1 MLALITGG
9 NRGIGAAIAHKLAEN
24 GIDVI
29 IVGKNKRRLHDA
41 AASLKKLGVI
51 AHFVQFDISKEESI
65 KKLVKRVA
73 EIGDID
79 VLINNAGTAY
89 YSDVI
94 KINPKEIDEMIDVN
108 LRSLIKITKAFL
120 PRMIRKRESMVIN
133 IASGA
138 GKTGYPGLAT
148 YCATKFGVIGFTEG
162 LAQEVENMGVRVY
175 AVCPGDTQTDMWDSL
190 FPGEPAT
197 YVPEDV
203 AIEVLNLI
211 KNSKKVTTGKAVDVR
226 KHV

>member
-9 NRGIGAAIAHKLAEN
+9 DRGIGAAIAHKLAEN

-29 IVGKNKRRLHDA
+29 IVGRNKRRLHDA
-41 AASLKKLGVI
+41 GASLKKLGVI
-51 AHFVQFDISKEESI
+51 AHAIQLDISKGENI
-65 KKLVKRVA
+65 KKLVKQVF
-73 EIGDID
+73 EIGEPDI
-79 VLINNAGTAY
+79 LINNAGIAY
-89 YSDVI
+89 YNDVI
-94 KINPKEIDEMIDVN
+94 KVKPSEIDEMIDVN
-108 LRSLIKITKAFL
+108 LRALIKVTRGFL
-120 PRMIRKRESMVIN
+120 PRLVKKRESMIIN

-162 LAQEVENMGVRVY
+162 LAQELESFGVRVY

-203 AIEVLNLI
+203 AIEIMNLI
-211 KNSKKVTTGKAVDVR
+211 KNPKKTPSGKALDVR